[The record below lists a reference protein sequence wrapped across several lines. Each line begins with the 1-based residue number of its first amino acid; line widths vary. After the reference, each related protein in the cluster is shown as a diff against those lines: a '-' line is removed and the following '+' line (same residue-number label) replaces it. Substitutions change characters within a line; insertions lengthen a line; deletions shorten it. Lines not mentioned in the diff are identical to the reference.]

1 MNLFTVL
8 PTLPILCDI
17 LNQNFVNSKIGK
29 IGNTGYSSNQ
39 NHNTKKCHFLPLF
52 FQDLPVLVWIYGGGF
67 MAGSSALEMYNP
79 EEIVKRGNI
88 IFVSMQYRVGSHG
101 FLYFGKDSSAP
112 GNVGLLDQV
121 NS

>member
-1 MNLFTVL
+1 
-8 PTLPILCDI
+8 
-17 LNQNFVNSKIGK
+17 
-29 IGNTGYSSNQ
+29 
-39 NHNTKKCHFLPLF
+39 
-52 FQDLPVLVWIYGGGF
+52 

-121 NS
+121 NI

>member
-1 MNLFTVL
+1 MV
-8 PTLPILCDI
+8 TLD
-17 LNQNFVNSKIGK
+17 NFQNKIK
-29 IGNTGYSSNQ
+29 TP
-39 NHNTKKCHFLPLF
+39 KKCHFLPF

-67 MAGSSALEMYNP
+67 MAGSSALDMYNP

-121 NS
+121 NI